1 MQALQHI
8 TFTGIDAKT
17 DIKAL
22 QEIQREYPLVEFG
35 VLTAKNWSENGNRY
49 PDPDTLSRLA
59 NKGLNLSCHVCG
71 SYARAITQDI
81 EWSHLFDLLG
91 ENKDIFNRCQIN
103 IAANEPTKNTFFLKT
118 PRYFKEIIIQQKSV
132 DEHKTWDAINYH
144 GFMSILLD
152 ASGGLGIDTGIKLWP
167 DWFYKVGYAG
177 GMNADNVG
185 DKLAYLIENAR
196 HPFWI
201 DMESGVRTDDWFDI
215 DKVLKVLKVCD
226 EVLAFYTPEQLHR
239 I

>member
-1 MQALQHI
+1 
-8 TFTGIDAKT
+8 
-17 DIKAL
+17 
-22 QEIQREYPLVEFG
+22 
-35 VLTAKNWSENGNRY
+35 
-49 PDPDTLSRLA
+49 
-59 NKGLNLSCHVCG
+59 
-71 SYARAITQDI
+71 
-81 EWSHLFDLLG
+81 
-91 ENKDIFNRCQIN
+91 
-103 IAANEPTKNTFFLKT
+103 
-118 PRYFKEIIIQQKSV
+118 
-132 DEHKTWDAINYH
+132 
-144 GFMSILLD
+144 MSILLD

-226 EVLAFYTPEQLHR
+226 EVLALYTPEQLHR